1 MGLIVGL
8 ADTRDEMGQRQ
19 ERAGQGMAEHGRAIE
34 QSTRDKKRK
43 LFK

>member
-1 MGLIVGL
+1 MGLIVEFGGQ
-8 ADTRDEMGQRQ
+8 TRNEMGQRR
-19 ERAGQGMAEHGRAIE
+19 ERAGQGRAIE